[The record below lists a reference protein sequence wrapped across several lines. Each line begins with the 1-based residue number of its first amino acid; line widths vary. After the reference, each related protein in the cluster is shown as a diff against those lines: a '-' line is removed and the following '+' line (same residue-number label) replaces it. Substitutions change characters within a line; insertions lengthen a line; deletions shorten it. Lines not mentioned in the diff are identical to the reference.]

1 MTDQQITFK
10 WPMATQFTPESFD
23 PTDDS
28 EDWPTAPE
36 LYDNGYNLHRERM
49 KYKTGGY
56 YGSFQSDIHL
66 KKDGSYNII
75 LHQQASQLPRCL
87 EFMVLRDTYYPIPDK
102 LASTSLSRCTNHPA
116 IFSFVW
122 STPCFFKATIDI
134 LIIN

>member
-66 KKDGSYNII
+66 KKDGLYNII

-87 EFMVLRDTYYPIPDK
+87 EFMVLRDTYYPIPDGPNWRPPAYPDVPITPQYSH
-102 LASTSLSRCTNHPA
+102 LYGAHPA
-116 IFSFVW
+116 S
-122 STPCFFKATIDI
+122 SKRP
-134 LIIN
+134 